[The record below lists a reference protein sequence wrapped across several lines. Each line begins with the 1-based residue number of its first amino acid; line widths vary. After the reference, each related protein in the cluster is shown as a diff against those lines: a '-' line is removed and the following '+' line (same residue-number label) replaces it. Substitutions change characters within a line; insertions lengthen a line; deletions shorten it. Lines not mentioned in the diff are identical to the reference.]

1 MRNVLASAMV
11 ITMAL
16 CLLAGIAL
24 FGAVTVDVAAPV
36 HALAILL
43 AVMWAAKLFFA
54 QVVSWKPSPLHW
66 PVLAFALY
74 ATVRYAT
81 SPIEYDARMELVQ
94 VWLLTFIYFVCAS
107 NFYRSR
113 DRTIIFAVLLTVA
126 LAEAVYGFWQFGTR
140 ADNVLN
146 LIRPI
151 GYRGRASGTYICP
164 NHLAGLLEMVIAL
177 AIGRTAI
184 QRFSRS
190 KVQKSALQKVF
201 VVYLTLFVIT
211 GLIFT
216 LSRSAWISL
225 AVAMG
230 TLWFWGEW
238 DWRVLW
244 PRMAL
249 AAGTVCVIAVVA
261 FTVKPVRIFVQDTL
275 GGEPKKDGSSLRDPS
290 LGGRTLMWSG
300 TIGVIRD
307 HLVVGT
313 GPGSWQWFF
322 PKYRHRTLQIHP
334 EHAHNDILELA
345 SDYGLIGFGI
355 VVWAFMAFFRHAAV
369 IAYRNTSSEQRS
381 FAVGSALAVTVM
393 IVHSWFDFNMHMLA
407 NAIVLVMLMGMTV
420 AMDDSEDRYPRVQLN
435 RIPRCAVGF
444 ALLLLGGA
452 GVWFVRPAA
461 LAFHYSSRAD
471 DLKNILEWD
480 AALAWYQNAVALDSR
495 FPEPY
500 ARMGQVYFS
509 QAKWRVGEEKAA
521 ERKQLAAQSIA
532 AFQKSLELNPYQT
545 FMVVRLGAAFELAG
559 ESQSAAECFQKA
571 LALEPNS
578 AFVYQQVGLF
588 YRRAGE
594 ETKALKA
601 FETSNTLFWNVA
613 SELNIFD
620 LKAHR

>member
-16 CLLAGIAL
+16 CVLTGIVL

-43 AVMWAAKLFFA
+43 ALMWAAKLFFA
-54 QVVSWKPSPLHW
+54 PIVSWKPSPLHW

-81 SPIEYDARMELVQ
+81 APIEYDARMELIQ

-113 DRTIIFAVLLTVA
+113 DRTIIFGLLLTVA
-126 LAEAVYGFWQFGTR
+126 LAEAIYGFWQFGTR

-146 LIRPI
+146 VLRSA

-164 NHLAGLLEMVIAL
+164 NHLAGLLEMVITL

-201 VVYLTLFVIT
+201 VVYLTLFLIT

-216 LSRSAWISL
+216 FSRSAWISL
-225 AVAMG
+225 AVALA

-244 PRMAL
+244 PRMAV
-249 AAGTVCVIAVVA
+249 AAGTIGVIALVA
-261 FTVKPVRIFVQDTL
+261 FSVKPVRIFIEDTL
-275 GGEPKKDGSSLRDPS
+275 AGEQKKDGSTLRDPTF
-290 LGGRTLMWSG
+290 GGRTLMWNG
-300 TIGVIRD
+300 TLKVIQQ
-307 HLVVGT
+307 HPVVGS

-322 PKYRHRTLQIHP
+322 PKYRHSTLQIHP
-334 EHAHNDILELA
+334 EHAHNDILQLA

-355 VVWAFMAFFRHAAV
+355 VVWAFVAFFRHASV
-369 IAYRNTSSEQRS
+369 IASRNASSEQRS
-381 FAVGSALAVTVM
+381 FAVGSGLAVTAM

-407 NAIVLVMLMGMTV
+407 NAIVLVMLMSMTV
-420 AMDDSEDRYPRVQLN
+420 AMDDSEARYPRVELK
-435 RIPRCAVGF
+435 RAARFVLAFGV
-444 ALLLLGGA
+444 LLLCGGA
-452 GVWFVRPAA
+452 IWFVRPAA
-461 LAFHYSSRAD
+461 TAVHDSSRAD
-471 DLKNILEWD
+471 ALRDILEWD
-480 AALAWYQNAVALDSR
+480 AAVALYQKAAAVDPR

-509 QAKWRVGEEKAA
+509 QAKWRVGEDKAA
-521 ERKQLAAQSIA
+521 ERQKLLAQSVA
-532 AFQKSLELNPYQT
+532 AFERSLELNPYQT
-545 FMVVRLGAAFELAG
+545 STIVRLAAAYELAG
-559 ESQSAAECFQKA
+559 DAQRATQCFA
-571 LALEPNS
+571 RAMALEPSS
-578 AFVYQQVGLF
+578 AFVYQQMGLF

-594 ETKALKA
+594 ESEALKA
-601 FETSNTLFWNVA
+601 FEVSTRLFGNLV
-613 SELNIFD
+613 SELNIME

>member
-16 CLLAGIAL
+16 CVLAGIVL

-43 AVMWAAKLFFA
+43 ALMWATKLFA
-54 QVVSWKPSPLHW
+54 APVVSWKPSPLHW

-74 ATVRYAT
+74 ATIRYAT
-81 SPIEYDARMELVQ
+81 SPIEHGARMELIQ
-94 VWLLTFIYFVCAS
+94 VWLLTFVYFVCAS

-113 DRTIIFAVLLTVA
+113 DRTIIFGLLLTLA
-126 LAEAVYGFWQFGTR
+126 LAEAIYGFWQFGTR

-146 LIRPI
+146 IVRAA

-201 VVYLTLFVIT
+201 VVYLTLFLIT

-216 LSRSAWISL
+216 FSRSGWISL
-225 AVAMG
+225 TVALG

-244 PRMAL
+244 PRMAMAL
-249 AAGTVCVIAVVA
+249 GAICVIALVA
-261 FTVKPVRIFVQDTL
+261 FSVKPVRMYIHDTL
-275 GGEPKKDGSSLRDPS
+275 AGEQKKDGSTLRDPS
-290 LGGRTLMWSG
+290 LGGRTLMWNG
-300 TIGVIRD
+300 TIAILRD
-307 HLVVGT
+307 HPVVGS
-313 GPGSWQWFF
+313 GPGTWQWFF
-322 PKYRHRTLQIHP
+322 PKHRHSTLQIHP
-334 EHAHNDILELA
+334 EHAHNDILQLA
-345 SDYGLIGFGI
+345 SDYGLIGFAI
-355 VVWAFMAFFRHAAV
+355 VVWAFVAFFRHAAV

-381 FAVGSALAVTVM
+381 FAVGSALAVTAI

-420 AMDDSEDRYPRVQLN
+420 AMDDSEDRYRRVELKPAL
-435 RIPRCAVGF
+435 RYGIGL
-444 ALLLLGGA
+444 ALLVLSGA
-452 GVWFVRPAA
+452 AIWFVRPAA
-461 LAFHYSSRAD
+461 LAFHYSSQAD
-471 DLKNILEWD
+471 DLRHILEWD
-480 AALAWYQNAVALDSR
+480 RALALYQEAIRLDPR

-500 ARMGQVYFS
+500 ARMGQVYLS
-509 QAKWRVGEEKAA
+509 QAKWRIGEEKAA
-521 ERKQLAAQSIA
+521 ERKQLTEQSIA
-532 AFQKSLELNPYQT
+532 AFERSLALNPYQGL
-545 FMVVRLGAAFELAG
+545 MIVRLAAAYELAG
-559 ESQSAAECFQKA
+559 DAQRAAQCFERA
-571 LALEPNS
+571 RALEPSS
-578 AFVYQQVGLF
+578 AFVYQQMGLF

-594 ETKALKA
+594 EDKAVHA
-601 FETSNTLFWNVA
+601 FENSTRIFANVV
-613 SELNIFD
+613 SELNILE